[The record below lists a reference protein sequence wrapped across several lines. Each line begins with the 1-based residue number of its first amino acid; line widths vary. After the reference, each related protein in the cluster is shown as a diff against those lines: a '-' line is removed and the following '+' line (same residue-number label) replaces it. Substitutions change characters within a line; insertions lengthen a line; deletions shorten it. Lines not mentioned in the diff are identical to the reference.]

1 MDNLPLII
9 RGRSIGDKELEEIRA
24 LVQKYWHQSRSE
36 ISRQI
41 CHLWDWKQPN
51 GWLKDRACRDL
62 LLTLEKKG
70 LISLPKSKT
79 PGAKG
84 KKNVQSQGYLIDTS
98 VCKGSITDYSS
109 LTFSM
114 VRKSS
119 KEKLWDHLV
128 HTHHYLGKPF
138 IVGSYLKYIAYL
150 DGQIVA
156 CIGWGSAAWKV
167 NDRDQFIGWDQQT
180 RKRNLHL
187 IAGNVRFLIL
197 PWVQVPHLASK
208 VLATNAKLLKK
219 DWLDFYNVPLALL
232 ETFVDMSRFQGTC
245 YKAANWI
252 HVGSTAGSAKRGA
265 SYHYHGQSK
274 AVFVYPL
281 HKKFRERLH
290 G

>member
-1 MDNLPLII
+1 MENLSLVI

-24 LVQKYWHQSRSE
+24 LVQKYWPKGRAE

-51 GWLKDRACRDL
+51 GWLKDRACRDM

-70 LISLPKSKT
+70 LISLPKRKN
-79 PGAKG
+79 PGPQG
-84 KKNVQSQGYLIDTS
+84 KKNVQTQGFLIDTS

-128 HTHHYLGKPF
+128 RTHHYLGKPF

-208 VLATNAKLLKK
+208 ILAANAKLLKK

-232 ETFVDMSRFQGTC
+232 ETFVDTSRFYGTC

-252 HVGSTAGSAKRGA
+252 HVGITAGSAKRGA

-281 HKKFRERLH
+281 DKKFRERLH

>member
-1 MDNLPLII
+1 LENPSLVI

-24 LVQKYWHQSRSE
+24 LVQEYWQKGRAE

-41 CHLWDWKQPN
+41 CHLWEWKQPN
-51 GWLKDRACRDL
+51 GWLKDRACRDML
-62 LLTLEKKG
+62 LMLEQRG
-70 LISLPKSKT
+70 LISLPKRKN
-79 PGAKG
+79 PGPQG
-84 KKNVQSQGYLIDTS
+84 KKNVQPQGFLIDTS

-167 NDRDQFIGWDQQT
+167 NDRDQFIGWDQET

-187 IAGNVRFLIL
+187 IADNVRFLIL

-208 VLATNAKLLKK
+208 ILAANAKLLKR

-232 ETFVDMSRFQGTC
+232 ETFVDTSRFYGTC
-245 YKAANWI
+245 YKAANWT
-252 HVGSTAGSAKRGA
+252 HVGSTSGSAKRGA
-265 SYHYHGQSK
+265 SYHYHGLSK

-281 HKKFRERLH
+281 DKKFRERLH